1 MGFWWEIIQGGSL
14 QKQYFYQNK
23 DCSDLLPSQYLTFSS
38 TLCCT
43 HSCMLG
49 THELLPLPFPL
60 QAQCQA
66 QIFLPTRPVF
76 ADHPQYCLMKIWMKI
91 DLQHILHVKN
101 LRLSYP
107 GANKPHITRYGFNSM
122 KQLGVFLLPLSPPN
136 RLPVHC
142 RVVAGMILKRKMIIM
157 E

>member
-1 MGFWWEIIQGGSL
+1 
-14 QKQYFYQNK
+14 
-23 DCSDLLPSQYLTFSS
+23 
-38 TLCCT
+38 
-43 HSCMLG
+43 MLG

-101 LRLSYP
+101 LRLSCP
-107 GANKPHITRYGFNSM
+107 GANKPHITRYGFHSM
-122 KQLGVFLLPLSPPN
+122 KQLGVFLLPLSPPD

-142 RVVAGMILKRKMIIM
+142 RVDAGTILKRKMTRSEVSCLRKPWHDSAPRRSPSYMLHI
-157 E
+157 